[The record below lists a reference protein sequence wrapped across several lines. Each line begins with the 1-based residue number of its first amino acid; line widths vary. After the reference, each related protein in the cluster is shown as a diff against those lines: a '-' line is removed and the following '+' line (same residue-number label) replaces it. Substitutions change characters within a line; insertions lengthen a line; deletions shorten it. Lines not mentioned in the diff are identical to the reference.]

1 MSYVTRCVGCQ
12 LELPPGLES
21 VEARTGS
28 NHALERLS
36 TSFFRKPEMLH
47 HKQNNTRSGF
57 TLIELMVVIAIIG
70 LLVAVLLPTFG
81 TVRTKARIAQAN
93 AQFQAIDSGVN
104 LFRSEVKLGGALPPS
119 ASDNKDDRRKI
130 ANPQVKRGG
139 NDGEEILVSG
149 ATLLFHAL
157 VGADGLGTPGFR
169 DLDRDGKWW
178 NDTHDKEKG
187 AYELDPDTGDEKH
200 TRYGGTGYVDDKMKE
215 SADTLRTMDEEGF
228 ALNVDKLPSGTGL
241 DEMMFLDPWG
251 TPILYYRAS
260 GASRRIVADISQS
273 GAGRAGVYW
282 QEDNSL
288 ITGTASSGYAA
299 DGLDFGPGK
308 IDGNYHAIFNNPIP
322 PVADKVK
329 DILAKNNYDDSFVRF
344 IMDDSIKA
352 RPTPVRANEY
362 LLISPGPDAR
372 YGTADDVTNWTRTTE

>member
-1 MSYVTRCVGCQ
+1 M
-12 LELPPGLES
+12 L
-21 VEARTGS
+21 
-28 NHALERLS
+28 NHKR
-36 TSFFRKPEMLH
+36 
-47 HKQNNTRSGF
+47 NNTRSGF

-81 TVRTKARIAQAN
+81 AVRLQAKIAKTN

-104 LFRSEVKLGGALPPS
+104 LFRSEAKLGGAFPPS
-119 ASDNKDDRRKI
+119 ASDNKEDRRKI
-130 ANPQVKRGG
+130 ANPQALRGG
-139 NDGEEILVSG
+139 NEGDEILVSG

-157 VGADGLGTPGFR
+157 VGSDGLGTPGFR

-187 AYELDPDTGDEKH
+187 AYELDQGTGDEKH

-215 SADTLRTMDEEGF
+215 SAGTLRTMDEEGF
-228 ALNVDKLPSGTGL
+228 ALNASALPAGTGL

-260 GASRRIVADISQS
+260 GASRKIVADISAA
-273 GAGRAGVYW
+273 GAGQAGVYR

-288 ITGTASSGYAA
+288 ITGTASSGYEA

-308 IDGNYHAIFNNPIP
+308 IDGQYHALYNNPIP
-322 PVADKVK
+322 VIPTDTVQV
-329 DILAKNNYDDSFVRF
+329 ILTTAAYDDTFVRF

-352 RPTPVRANEY
+352 RPTPVRAKEY